1 MPQFEKKNNTEDGR
15 AETAVQQPRTR
26 TSFTAPE
33 LATIEEAL
41 AYFITHAQ
49 ASEMSALARHVRE
62 KVCAARM
69 RLEEPLVAK
78 VADSYSL
85 FELDAFALEMKSDQ
99 P

>member
-26 TSFTAPE
+26 TSFTVPE

-41 AYFITHAQ
+41 SYYIVHAQ
-49 ASEMSALARHVRE
+49 NSEMSALAGQVRI

-69 RLEEPLVAK
+69 RLNEPLVER

-85 FELDAFALEMKSDQ
+85 FEIDAFALEVKRDQ